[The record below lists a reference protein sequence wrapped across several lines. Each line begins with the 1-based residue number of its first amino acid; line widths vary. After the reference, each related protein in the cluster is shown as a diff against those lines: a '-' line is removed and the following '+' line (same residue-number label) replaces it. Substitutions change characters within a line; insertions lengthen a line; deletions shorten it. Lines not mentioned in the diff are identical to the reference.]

1 MDLELPLRIPSLL
14 CGTHKCFQCSII
26 LIPINMTWMVRMMM
40 RMRMRRFILTELV
53 CWQQRLLL
61 ALNISRD
68 LQARVRTPCPTH
80 KYTNRETQTHKY
92 AHTNTQIRPT
102 RDVIYRLVYSMSEP
116 QMQIQRDE
124 NWGMGDANTHKHVN
138 TNMFDWILATEQI
151 TSDMLWSSCQYDQIM
166 LSCDPVT

>member
-80 KYTNRETQTHKY
+80 KYTNRETQIRTYKY
-92 AHTNTQIRPT
+92 TNTSNT
-102 RDVIYRLVYSMSEP
+102 R
-116 QMQIQRDE
+116 RDLQACVLHVRTT
-124 NWGMGDANTHKHVN
+124 NANTKGRKLGDGGCKH
-138 TNMFDWILATEQI
+138 TQTR
-151 TSDMLWSSCQYDQIM
+151 QYKY
-166 LSCDPVT
+166 V